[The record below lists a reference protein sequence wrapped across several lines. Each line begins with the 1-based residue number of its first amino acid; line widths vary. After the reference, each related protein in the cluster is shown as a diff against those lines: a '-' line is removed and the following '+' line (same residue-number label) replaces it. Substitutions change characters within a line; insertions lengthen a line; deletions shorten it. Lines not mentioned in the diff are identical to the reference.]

1 MSAPFDRDVAFRANG
16 LDFWTCTFADPT
28 KAANRL
34 LLEHRGHVFSI
45 APAIAGFTERVDRS
59 DAVRSTGGAAASP
72 SRRSLRRLMLNAVRF
87 AALALL
93 LSCGPVQAA
102 EPTPADAVRSM
113 LHFQQDAWNR
123 ADIDAFM
130 SGYWHDDSIRFAGGD
145 AFRYG
150 WQATIDR
157 YRKTYPDA
165 ATMGR
170 LDFDL
175 LEVREL
181 SPAVVYVFG
190 TWHLA
195 RAQDPAGK
203 APHGLFTLIV
213 EKKDDAWVITRDHT
227 SAAAE

>member
-1 MSAPFDRDVAFRANG
+1 VKPARGSLRAWSSHGLRCAAFAIVVA
-16 LDFWTCTFADPT
+16 CFAAE
-28 KAANRL
+28 AAAA
-34 LLEHRGHVFSI
+34 
-45 APAIAGFTERVDRS
+45 APADE
-59 DAVRSTGGAAASP
+59 VR
-72 SRRSLRRLMLNAVRF
+72 
-87 AALALL
+87 ALL
-93 LSCGPVQAA
+93 G
-102 EPTPADAVRSM
+102 
-113 LHFQQDAWNR
+113 FQQDAWNR

-130 SGYWHDDSIRFAGGD
+130 TGYWHDDSIRFAGGD

-181 SPAVVYVFG
+181 SPMVVYVFG
-190 TWHLA
+190 KWRLT
-195 RAQDPAGK
+195 RAQDAAGK

-213 EKKDDAWVITRDHT
+213 EKKDGAWVITRDHT